1 MTDGLAPRERRLPPS
16 LRPLL
21 RSRTNKDRQ
30 FVVVPRGSLSR
41 AVIMIR
47 GSVCTRYMSIIVV
60 VLFLRIRNTQRKD
73 FVEKYK
79 NLCLSIHF
87 SSFLLLMVSIY
98 SKKCSFTTKIDH
110 IILGNRHL
118 YQFLFFSDHSL
129 LLGSKIRS

>member
-41 AVIMIR
+41 AVIVIR

-60 VLFLRIRNTQRKD
+60 VLFLRIRNTQRED

-79 NLCLSIHF
+79 NWRFSIHF
-87 SSFLLLMVSIY
+87 SSFLPLMVSFY
-98 SKKCSFTTKIDH
+98 SKK
-110 IILGNRHL
+110 
-118 YQFLFFSDHSL
+118 
-129 LLGSKIRS
+129 

>member
-41 AVIMIR
+41 AVIVIR

-60 VLFLRIRNTQRKD
+60 VLFFEDKKHTKGR
-73 FVEKYK
+73 
-79 NLCLSIHF
+79 LC
-87 SSFLLLMVSIY
+87 
-98 SKKCSFTTKIDH
+98 
-110 IILGNRHL
+110 
-118 YQFLFFSDHSL
+118 
-129 LLGSKIRS
+129 